1 MMIFQKIMFFYLLLC
16 YTFDKFQRGGDFMSS
31 NVKQKK
37 SLMNKFLNV
46 VEGVGNR
53 LPDPSIL
60 FFLMCLGLAILT
72 WIVSL
77 FHVSVKHP
85 GTGKVVEI
93 KNILSGDGLKMI
105 LNDAIKNFSEFP
117 ALGLVL
123 AVMLG
128 IGVAEK
134 TGYFDK
140 LMIQVVNKAPKKII
154 VPCIIAI
161 GILGNAAGDAA
172 PIVLPPIT
180 AMVFIKLG
188 YHPIA
193 GLAMAYASALGGF
206 SANLIL
212 GMTDALVYSFTEPA
226 TKIVTDKIHINVA
239 MNWYFIAA
247 SVVVLLPAVYWVTM
261 KLVIPR
267 LGTYDD
273 TNSDISTDDSNNSIT
288 PTQQRAVFWANISFV
303 ASIIVLIILAIPENS
318 FLRNAKTGSLL
329 NDAPILNGVGLILLI
344 VFLIPGIVYGVMTK
358 EISNTKDL
366 GQMFT
371 DSMSSMGS
379 FIVIVFFAA
388 QLLAFLEW
396 SNLGIIV
403 AVKGAELLK
412 GQNGVVL
419 IIGIIILSALINM
432 LIGSASAK
440 WGILA
445 PIFIPMLI
453 LVGFHPAF
461 TQMLYRIGDSIS
473 NPITPMMPYLPLLLS
488 YAQKYDKNMQLGSLI
503 SSLMPYTIVLSI
515 VWPLFMI
522 IWYLLGLPL
531 GPGGPL
537 LIK

>member
-1 MMIFQKIMFFYLLLC
+1 MMVSNTK
-16 YTFDKFQRGGDFMSS
+16 DKPTLINR
-31 NVKQKK
+31 
-37 SLMNKFLNV
+37 FLNI
-46 VEGVGNR
+46 VEKVGNR

-60 FFLMCLGLAILT
+60 FFLMCVGLAILT
-72 WIVSL
+72 WVVSL
-77 FHVSVKHP
+77 FQISVKHP
-85 GTGKVVEI
+85 GTGDTIAI
-93 KNILSGDGLKMI
+93 KSILSKDGLAMI

-140 LMIQVVNKAPKKII
+140 LMIQVVHKAPKHFI
-154 VPCIIAI
+154 VPVIIII

-172 PIVLPPIT
+172 PIVLPPLA

-206 SANLIL
+206 SANVMI
-212 GMTDALVYSFTEPA
+212 GMSDALLYAFTKPA
-226 TKIVTDKIHINVA
+226 TNIVSDSVPVNVA

-247 SVVVLLPAVYWVTM
+247 SVLVLLPSVYWVTM
-261 KLVIPR
+261 RFVIPR
-267 LGTYDD
+267 LGKYDD
-273 TNSDISTDDSNNSIT
+273 SNSDIQADDSNSKLT
-288 PTQQRAVFWANISFV
+288 PQENRAVFWANISFF
-303 ASIIVLIILAIPENS
+303 VLIILLIIIAIPQQS
-318 FLRNAKTGSLL
+318 FLRNANTGSLL
-329 NDAPILNGVGLILLI
+329 NDAPIINGVGLIILVL
-344 VFLIPGIVYGVMTK
+344 FLVPGLVYGIMVK
-358 EISNTKDL
+358 EFKSSKDL
-366 GQMFT
+366 GKMLA

-403 AVKGAELLK
+403 AVKGASILQ

-419 IIGIIILSALINM
+419 ILGIILLSALINL

-453 LVGFHPAF
+453 IVGFHPAL

-488 YAQKYDKNMQLGSLI
+488 YAQKYDKDMKLGSLL
-503 SSLMPYTIVLSI
+503 SSLMPYTIILSI

-522 IWYLLGLPL
+522 VWYLLGWPL

-537 LIK
+537 HVK

>member
-1 MMIFQKIMFFYLLLC
+1 MI
-16 YTFDKFQRGGDFMSS
+16 S
-31 NVKQKK
+31 NTKGKPT
-37 SLMNKFLNV
+37 LINRFLNI
-46 VEGVGNR
+46 VEKVGNR

-60 FFLMCLGLAILT
+60 FFLMCVGLAILT
-72 WIVSL
+72 WVVSL
-77 FHVSVKHP
+77 FQISVKHP
-85 GTGKVVEI
+85 GTGDTIAI
-93 KNILSGDGLKMI
+93 KSILSKDGLSMI

-140 LMIQVVNKAPKKII
+140 LMIQVVHKAPKNFI
-154 VPCIIAI
+154 VPVIIII
-161 GILGNAAGDAA
+161 GIIGNAAGDAA
-172 PIVLPPIT
+172 PIVLPPLA

-206 SANLIL
+206 SANVMI
-212 GMTDALVYSFTEPA
+212 GMSDALLYAFTKPA
-226 TKIVTDKIHINVA
+226 TSIVSDSVHVNVA

-247 SVVVLLPAVYWVTM
+247 SVLVLLPSVYWVTM
-261 KLVIPR
+261 RFVIPR
-267 LGTYDD
+267 LGKYDD
-273 TNSDISTDDSNNSIT
+273 SHSVIQADDSNSKLT
-288 PTQQRAVFWANISFV
+288 PQENRAVFWANISFFV
-303 ASIIVLIILAIPENS
+303 LIVLLIILAIPQHS
-318 FLRNAKTGSLL
+318 FLRNANTGSLL
-329 NDAPILNGVGLILLI
+329 NDAPIINGVGLIILVL
-344 VFLIPGIVYGVMTK
+344 FLVPGLVYGIMVK
-358 EISNTKDL
+358 EFKNSKDL
-366 GQMFT
+366 GKMLA

-403 AVKGAELLK
+403 AVKGASILQ

-419 IIGIIILSALINM
+419 ILGIILLSALINL

-453 LVGFHPAF
+453 IVGFHPAL

-488 YAQKYDKNMQLGSLI
+488 YAQKYDNDMKLGSLL
-503 SSLMPYTIVLSI
+503 SSLMPYTIILSI

-522 IWYLLGLPL
+522 AWYLLGWPL
-531 GPGGPL
+531 GPGSPL
-537 LIK
+537 HVK

>member
-1 MMIFQKIMFFYLLLC
+1 
-16 YTFDKFQRGGDFMSS
+16 MSLNS
-31 NVKQKK
+31 KEKPTLINR
-37 SLMNKFLNV
+37 FLNI
-46 VEGVGNR
+46 VEKVGNR

-60 FFLMCLGLAILT
+60 FFLMCLGLAVLT
-72 WIVSL
+72 WIIS
-77 FHVSVKHP
+77 FFSITVKHP
-85 GTGKVVEI
+85 GSGDTIAI
-93 KNILSGDGLKMI
+93 KSILSSDGLSMI

-128 IGVAEK
+128 IGVSEK

-140 LMIQVVNKAPKKII
+140 LMIQVVHKAPKKII
-154 VPCIIAI
+154 IPVIILV

-172 PIVLPPIT
+172 TIVLPPLT

-206 SANLIL
+206 SANVMI
-212 GMTDALVYSFTEPA
+212 GMSDALLYAFTEPA
-226 TKIVTDKIHINVA
+226 AKIVSDNVHVNVA

-247 SVVVLLPAVYWVTM
+247 SIIVLLPAVYWVTM
-261 KLVIPR
+261 RFVIPR
-267 LGTYDD
+267 LGTYN
-273 TNSDISTDDSNNSIT
+273 TSNSDIKVDEENKGLT
-288 PTQQRAVFWANISFV
+288 PEENKAVFWANISFF
-303 ASIIVLIILAIPENS
+303 AMIALLILLAIPQNS

-329 NDAPILNGVGLILLI
+329 NDAPIINGVGLIILVL
-344 VFLIPGIVYGVMTK
+344 FLVPGLVYGIKMKVFHN
-358 EISNTKDL
+358 SKDL
-366 GQMFT
+366 GKMLA
-371 DSMSSMGS
+371 DSMGSMGS

-396 SNLGIIV
+396 SNLGVIV
-403 AVKGAELLK
+403 AVKGASLLQ
-412 GQNGVVL
+412 GQNGIVL
-419 IIGIIILSALINM
+419 ILGIIILSALINL

-445 PIFIPMLI
+445 PIFIPMLM

-488 YAQKYDKNMQLGSLI
+488 YAQKYDKRMKLGSLL
-503 SSLMPYTIVLSI
+503 SSLMPYTIILSI

-522 IWYLLGLPL
+522 IWYLLGWPL

-537 LIK
+537 DMK

>member
-1 MMIFQKIMFFYLLLC
+1 M
-16 YTFDKFQRGGDFMSS
+16 TS
-31 NVKQKK
+31 NTKHKPTLVYR
-37 SLMNKFLNV
+37 FLNI
-46 VEGVGNR
+46 VEKVGNK

-60 FFLMCLGLAILT
+60 FFLMCLGLAIIT

-77 FHVSVKHP
+77 FHITVKHP
-85 GTGKVVEI
+85 GTGDTIAI
-93 KNILSGDGLKMI
+93 KSILSKDGLMMI
-105 LNDAIKNFSEFP
+105 LNDAVKNFSEFP

-128 IGVAEK
+128 VGVAEK

-140 LMIQVVNKAPKKII
+140 LMVQIVHKAPKKFI
-154 VPCIIAI
+154 VPVIILI

-172 PIVLPPIT
+172 PIVLPPLT

-193 GLAMAYASALGGF
+193 GLAMAYASAIGGF
-206 SANLIL
+206 SANIMI
-212 GMTDALVYSFTEPA
+212 GMSDALLYAFTEPA
-226 TKIVTDKIHINVA
+226 TKIVSDNVHVNVA

-247 SVVVLLPAVYWVTM
+247 SVLVLLPAVYWVTM
-261 KLVIPR
+261 RFVIPR
-267 LGTYDD
+267 LGSYDD
-273 TNSDISTDDSNNSIT
+273 SNSDIQVDDENTGLTTEEN
-288 PTQQRAVFWANISFV
+288 RAVFWANISFFIMI
-303 ASIIVLIILAIPENS
+303 ALLIILAIPQGS

-329 NDAPILNGVGLILLI
+329 NDAPIINGVGLIIL
-344 VFLIPGIVYGVMTK
+344 FLFLVPGLVYGLMMK
-358 EISNTKDL
+358 EFKNSKDL
-366 GQMFT
+366 GKMLA

-396 SNLGIIV
+396 SNLGVIV
-403 AVKGAELLK
+403 AVKGAALLQ
-412 GQNGVVL
+412 GQNGIIL
-419 IIGIIILSALINM
+419 ILGIILLSVIINL

-445 PIFIPMLI
+445 PIFIPMLM

-488 YAQKYDKNMQLGSLI
+488 YAQKYDNNMKLGSLL

-522 IWYLLGLPL
+522 IWYLLGWPL

-537 LIK
+537 QVK

>member
-1 MMIFQKIMFFYLLLC
+1 M
-16 YTFDKFQRGGDFMSS
+16 TS
-31 NVKQKK
+31 NTKHKPTLVDR
-37 SLMNKFLNV
+37 FLNI
-46 VEGVGNR
+46 VEKVGNK

-60 FFLMCLGLAILT
+60 FFLMCLGLAIIT

-77 FHVSVKHP
+77 FHITVKHP
-85 GTGKVVEI
+85 GTGDTIAI
-93 KNILSGDGLKMI
+93 KSILSKDGLMMI
-105 LNDAIKNFSEFP
+105 LNDAVKNFSEFP

-128 IGVAEK
+128 VGVAEK

-140 LMIQVVNKAPKKII
+140 LMVQVVHKAPKKFI
-154 VPCIIAI
+154 VPVIILI

-172 PIVLPPIT
+172 PIVLPPLT

-193 GLAMAYASALGGF
+193 GLAMAYASAIGGF
-206 SANLIL
+206 SANIMI
-212 GMTDALVYSFTEPA
+212 GMSDALLYAFTEPA
-226 TKIVTDKIHINVA
+226 TKIVSDNVHVNVA

-247 SVVVLLPAVYWVTM
+247 SVLVLLPAVYWVTM
-261 KLVIPR
+261 RFVIPR
-267 LGTYDD
+267 LGSYDD
-273 TNSDISTDDSNNSIT
+273 SNSDIQVDDENTGLTTEEN
-288 PTQQRAVFWANISFV
+288 RAVFWANISFFIMI
-303 ASIIVLIILAIPENS
+303 ALLIILAIPQGS

-329 NDAPILNGVGLILLI
+329 NDAPIINGVGLIILVL
-344 VFLIPGIVYGVMTK
+344 FLVPGLVYGLMMK
-358 EISNTKDL
+358 EFKNSKDL
-366 GQMFT
+366 GKMLA

-396 SNLGIIV
+396 SNLGVIV
-403 AVKGAELLK
+403 AVKGAALLQ
-412 GQNGVVL
+412 GQNGIIL
-419 IIGIIILSALINM
+419 ILGIILLSAIINL

-445 PIFIPMLI
+445 PIFIPMLM

-488 YAQKYDKNMQLGSLI
+488 YAQKYDNNMKLGSLL

-515 VWPLFMI
+515 LWPLFMI
-522 IWYLLGLPL
+522 IWYLLGWPL
-531 GPGGPL
+531 GPGSPL
-537 LIK
+537 QVK

>member
-1 MMIFQKIMFFYLLLC
+1 MMI
-16 YTFDKFQRGGDFMSS
+16 S
-31 NVKQKK
+31 NTKGKPT
-37 SLMNKFLNV
+37 LINRFLNI
-46 VEGVGNR
+46 VEKVGNR

-60 FFLMCLGLAILT
+60 FFLMCVGLAILT
-72 WIVSL
+72 WVVSL
-77 FHVSVKHP
+77 FQISVKHP
-85 GTGKVVEI
+85 GTGDTIAI
-93 KNILSGDGLKMI
+93 KSILSKDGLSMI

-140 LMIQVVNKAPKKII
+140 LMIQVVHKAPKNFI
-154 VPCIIAI
+154 VPVIIII
-161 GILGNAAGDAA
+161 GIIGNAAGDAA
-172 PIVLPPIT
+172 PIVLPPLA

-206 SANLIL
+206 SANVMI
-212 GMTDALVYSFTEPA
+212 GMSDALLYAFTKPA
-226 TKIVTDKIHINVA
+226 TSIVSDSVHVNVA

-247 SVVVLLPAVYWVTM
+247 SVLVLLPSVYWVTM
-261 KLVIPR
+261 RFVIPR
-267 LGTYDD
+267 LGKY
-273 TNSDISTDDSNNSIT
+273 DDSNSAIQGDDSNSKLT
-288 PTQQRAVFWANISFV
+288 PQENRAVFWANISFFV
-303 ASIIVLIILAIPENS
+303 LIVLLIILAIPQHS
-318 FLRNAKTGSLL
+318 FLRNANTGSLL
-329 NDAPILNGVGLILLI
+329 NDAPIINGVGLIILVL
-344 VFLIPGIVYGVMTK
+344 FLVPGLVYGIMVK
-358 EISNTKDL
+358 EFKNSKDL
-366 GQMFT
+366 GKMLA

-403 AVKGAELLK
+403 AVKGASILQ

-419 IIGIIILSALINM
+419 ILGIILLSALINL

-453 LVGFHPAF
+453 IVGFHPAL

-488 YAQKYDKNMQLGSLI
+488 YAQKYDNDMKLGSLL
-503 SSLMPYTIVLSI
+503 SSLMPYTIILSI

-522 IWYLLGLPL
+522 AWYLLGWPL
-531 GPGGPL
+531 GPGSPL
-537 LIK
+537 HVK

>member
-1 MMIFQKIMFFYLLLC
+1 M
-16 YTFDKFQRGGDFMSS
+16 TS
-31 NVKQKK
+31 NTKHKPTLVDR
-37 SLMNKFLNV
+37 FLNI
-46 VEGVGNR
+46 VEKVGNK

-60 FFLMCLGLAILT
+60 FFLMCLGLAIIT

-77 FHVSVKHP
+77 FHITVKHP
-85 GTGKVVEI
+85 GTGDTIAI
-93 KNILSGDGLKMI
+93 KSILSKDGLMMI
-105 LNDAIKNFSEFP
+105 LNDAVKNFSEFP

-128 IGVAEK
+128 VGVAEK

-140 LMIQVVNKAPKKII
+140 LMVQVVHKAPKKFI
-154 VPCIIAI
+154 VPVIILI

-172 PIVLPPIT
+172 PIVLPPLT

-193 GLAMAYASALGGF
+193 GLAMAYASAIGGF
-206 SANLIL
+206 SANIII
-212 GMTDALVYSFTEPA
+212 GMSDALLYAFTEPA
-226 TKIVTDKIHINVA
+226 TKIVSDNVHVNVA

-247 SVVVLLPAVYWVTM
+247 SVLVLLPAVYWVTM
-261 KLVIPR
+261 RFVIPR
-267 LGTYDD
+267 LGSYDD
-273 TNSDISTDDSNNSIT
+273 SNSDIQVDDENTGLTTEEN
-288 PTQQRAVFWANISFV
+288 RAVFWANISFFIMI
-303 ASIIVLIILAIPENS
+303 ALLIILAIPQGS

-329 NDAPILNGVGLILLI
+329 NDAPIINGVGLIILVL
-344 VFLIPGIVYGVMTK
+344 FLVPGLVYGLMMK
-358 EISNTKDL
+358 EFKNSKDL
-366 GQMFT
+366 GKMLA

-396 SNLGIIV
+396 SNLGVIV
-403 AVKGAELLK
+403 AVKGAALLQ
-412 GQNGVVL
+412 GQNGIIL
-419 IIGIIILSALINM
+419 ILGIILLSAIINL

-445 PIFIPMLI
+445 PIFIPMLM

-488 YAQKYDKNMQLGSLI
+488 YAQKYDNNMKLGSLL

-522 IWYLLGLPL
+522 IWYLLGWPL

-537 LIK
+537 QVK

>member
-1 MMIFQKIMFFYLLLC
+1 MI
-16 YTFDKFQRGGDFMSS
+16 S
-31 NVKQKK
+31 NTKGKPT
-37 SLMNKFLNV
+37 LINRFLNI
-46 VEGVGNR
+46 VEKVGNR

-60 FFLMCLGLAILT
+60 FFLMCVGLAILT
-72 WIVSL
+72 WVVSL
-77 FHVSVKHP
+77 FQISVKHP
-85 GTGKVVEI
+85 GTGDTIAI
-93 KNILSGDGLKMI
+93 KSILSKDGLSMI

-140 LMIQVVNKAPKKII
+140 LMIQVVHKAPKNFI
-154 VPCIIAI
+154 VPVIIII
-161 GILGNAAGDAA
+161 GIIGNAAGDAA
-172 PIVLPPIT
+172 PIVLPPLA

-206 SANLIL
+206 SANVMI
-212 GMTDALVYSFTEPA
+212 GMSDALLYAFTKPA
-226 TKIVTDKIHINVA
+226 TSIVSDSVHVNVA

-247 SVVVLLPAVYWVTM
+247 SVLVLLPSVYWVTM
-261 KLVIPR
+261 RFVIPR
-267 LGTYDD
+267 LGKY
-273 TNSDISTDDSNNSIT
+273 DDSNSAIQGDDSNSAIQGDDSNSKLT
-288 PTQQRAVFWANISFV
+288 PQENRAVFWANISFFV
-303 ASIIVLIILAIPENS
+303 LIVLLIILAIPQHS
-318 FLRNAKTGSLL
+318 FLRNANTGSLL
-329 NDAPILNGVGLILLI
+329 NDAPIINGVGLIILVL
-344 VFLIPGIVYGVMTK
+344 FLVPGLVYGIMVK
-358 EISNTKDL
+358 EFKNSKDL
-366 GQMFT
+366 GKMLA

-403 AVKGAELLK
+403 AVKGASILQ

-419 IIGIIILSALINM
+419 ILGIILLSALINL

-453 LVGFHPAF
+453 IVGFHPAL

-488 YAQKYDKNMQLGSLI
+488 YAQKYDNDMKLGSLL
-503 SSLMPYTIVLSI
+503 SSLMPYTIILSI

-522 IWYLLGLPL
+522 AWYLLGWPL
-531 GPGGPL
+531 GPGSPL
-537 LIK
+537 HVK

>member
-1 MMIFQKIMFFYLLLC
+1 MV
-16 YTFDKFQRGGDFMSS
+16 S
-31 NVKQKK
+31 NTKGKPT
-37 SLMNKFLNV
+37 LINRFLNI
-46 VEGVGNR
+46 VEKVGNR

-60 FFLMCLGLAILT
+60 FFLMCVGLAILT
-72 WIVSL
+72 WVVSL
-77 FHVSVKHP
+77 FQISVKHP
-85 GTGKVVEI
+85 GTGDTIAI
-93 KNILSGDGLKMI
+93 KSILSKDGLSMI

-128 IGVAEK
+128 IGIAEK

-140 LMIQVVNKAPKKII
+140 LMIQVVHKAPKNFI
-154 VPCIIAI
+154 VPVIIII
-161 GILGNAAGDAA
+161 GIIGNAAGDAA
-172 PIVLPPIT
+172 PIVLPPLA

-206 SANLIL
+206 SANVMI
-212 GMTDALVYSFTEPA
+212 GMSDALLYAFTKPA
-226 TKIVTDKIHINVA
+226 TSIVSDSVHVNVA

-247 SVVVLLPAVYWVTM
+247 SVLVLLPSVYWVTM
-261 KLVIPR
+261 RFVIPR
-267 LGTYDD
+267 LGKY
-273 TNSDISTDDSNNSIT
+273 DDSNSAIQADDSNSKLT
-288 PTQQRAVFWANISFV
+288 PQENRAVFWANISFFV
-303 ASIIVLIILAIPENS
+303 LIVLLIILAIPQHS
-318 FLRNAKTGSLL
+318 FLRNANTGSLL
-329 NDAPILNGVGLILLI
+329 NDAPIINGVGLIILVL
-344 VFLIPGIVYGVMTK
+344 FLVPGLVYGIMIK
-358 EISNTKDL
+358 EFKNSKDL
-366 GQMFT
+366 GKMLA

-403 AVKGAELLK
+403 AVKGASILQ

-419 IIGIIILSALINM
+419 ILGIILLSALINL

-453 LVGFHPAF
+453 IVGFHPAL

-488 YAQKYDKNMQLGSLI
+488 YAQKYDNDMKLGSLL
-503 SSLMPYTIVLSI
+503 SSLMPYTIILSI

-522 IWYLLGLPL
+522 AWYLLGWPL

-537 LIK
+537 HVK

>member
-1 MMIFQKIMFFYLLLC
+1 
-16 YTFDKFQRGGDFMSS
+16 MSLNS
-31 NVKQKK
+31 KEKPTLINR
-37 SLMNKFLNV
+37 FLNI
-46 VEGVGNR
+46 VEKVENR

-60 FFLMCLGLAILT
+60 FFLMCLGLAVLT
-72 WIVSL
+72 WIIS
-77 FHVSVKHP
+77 FFSITVKHP
-85 GTGKVVEI
+85 GSGDTIAI
-93 KNILSGDGLKMI
+93 KSILSSDGLSMI

-128 IGVAEK
+128 IGVSEK

-140 LMIQVVNKAPKKII
+140 LMIQVVHKAPKKII
-154 VPCIIAI
+154 IPVIILV

-172 PIVLPPIT
+172 TIVLPPLT

-206 SANLIL
+206 SANVMI
-212 GMTDALVYSFTEPA
+212 GMSDALLYAFTEPA
-226 TKIVTDKIHINVA
+226 AKIVSDNVHVNVA

-247 SVVVLLPAVYWVTM
+247 SIIVLLPAVYWVTM
-261 KLVIPR
+261 RFVIPR
-267 LGTYDD
+267 LGTYD
-273 TNSDISTDDSNNSIT
+273 TSNSDIKVDEENKGLT
-288 PTQQRAVFWANISFV
+288 PEENKAVFWANISFF
-303 ASIIVLIILAIPENS
+303 AMIALLILLAIPQNS
-318 FLRNAKTGSLL
+318 FLSNAKTGSLL
-329 NDAPILNGVGLILLI
+329 NDAPIINGVGLIILVL
-344 VFLIPGIVYGVMTK
+344 FLVPGLVYGIKMKVFHN
-358 EISNTKDL
+358 SKDL
-366 GQMFT
+366 GKMLA
-371 DSMSSMGS
+371 DSMGSMGS

-396 SNLGIIV
+396 SNLGVIV
-403 AVKGAELLK
+403 AVKGASLLQ
-412 GQNGVVL
+412 GQNGIVL
-419 IIGIIILSALINM
+419 ILGIIILSALINL

-445 PIFIPMLI
+445 PIFIPMLM

-488 YAQKYDKNMQLGSLI
+488 YAQKYDKRMKLGSLL
-503 SSLMPYTIVLSI
+503 SSLMPYTIILSI

-522 IWYLLGLPL
+522 IWYLLGWPL

-537 LIK
+537 DMK

>member
-1 MMIFQKIMFFYLLLC
+1 M
-16 YTFDKFQRGGDFMSS
+16 TS
-31 NVKQKK
+31 NTKHKPTLVDR
-37 SLMNKFLNV
+37 FLNI
-46 VEGVGNR
+46 VEKVGNK

-60 FFLMCLGLAILT
+60 FFLMCLGLAIIT

-77 FHVSVKHP
+77 FHITVKHP
-85 GTGKVVEI
+85 GTGDTIAI
-93 KNILSGDGLKMI
+93 KSILSKDGLMMI
-105 LNDAIKNFSEFP
+105 LNDAVKNFSEFP

-128 IGVAEK
+128 VGVAEK

-140 LMIQVVNKAPKKII
+140 LMVQVVHKAPKKFI
-154 VPCIIAI
+154 VPVIILI

-172 PIVLPPIT
+172 PIVLPPLT

-193 GLAMAYASALGGF
+193 GLAMAYASAIGGF
-206 SANLIL
+206 SANIMI
-212 GMTDALVYSFTEPA
+212 GMSDALLYAFTEPA
-226 TKIVTDKIHINVA
+226 TKIVSDNVHVNVA

-247 SVVVLLPAVYWVTM
+247 SVLVLLPAVYWVTM
-261 KLVIPR
+261 RFVIPR
-267 LGTYDD
+267 LGSYDD
-273 TNSDISTDDSNNSIT
+273 SNSDIQVDDENTGLTTEEN
-288 PTQQRAVFWANISFV
+288 RAVFWANISFFIMI
-303 ASIIVLIILAIPENS
+303 ALLIILAIPQGS

-329 NDAPILNGVGLILLI
+329 NDAPIINGVGLIILVL
-344 VFLIPGIVYGVMTK
+344 FLVPGLVYGLMMK
-358 EISNTKDL
+358 EFKNSKDL
-366 GQMFT
+366 GKMLA

-396 SNLGIIV
+396 SNLGVIV
-403 AVKGAELLK
+403 AVKGAALLQ
-412 GQNGVVL
+412 GQNGIIL
-419 IIGIIILSALINM
+419 ILGIILLSAIINL

-445 PIFIPMLI
+445 PIFIPMLM

-461 TQMLYRIGDSIS
+461 TQLLYRIGDSIS

-488 YAQKYDKNMQLGSLI
+488 YAQKYDNNMKLGSLL

-522 IWYLLGLPL
+522 IWYLLGWPL

-537 LIK
+537 QVK

>member
-1 MMIFQKIMFFYLLLC
+1 
-16 YTFDKFQRGGDFMSS
+16 MSLNS
-31 NVKQKK
+31 KEKPT
-37 SLMNKFLNV
+37 LINKFLNI
-46 VEGVGNR
+46 VEKVGNR

-60 FFLMCLGLAILT
+60 FFLMCLGLAVLT
-72 WIVSL
+72 WIIS
-77 FHVSVKHP
+77 FFSITVKHP
-85 GTGKVVEI
+85 GTGDTIAI
-93 KNILSGDGLKMI
+93 KSILSSDGLSMI
-105 LNDAIKNFSEFP
+105 LNDTVKNFSEFP

-123 AVMLG
+123 SVMLG
-128 IGVAEK
+128 IGVSEK

-140 LMIQVVNKAPKKII
+140 LMIQVVHKAPKKII
-154 VPCIIAI
+154 VPVIILV

-172 PIVLPPIT
+172 TIVLPPLT

-206 SANLIL
+206 SANVMI
-212 GMTDALVYSFTEPA
+212 GMSDALLYAFTEPA
-226 TKIVTDKIHINVA
+226 AKIVSDNVHVNVA

-247 SVVVLLPAVYWVTM
+247 SIIVLLPAVYWVTM
-261 KLVIPR
+261 RFVIPR
-267 LGTYDD
+267 LGTYD
-273 TNSDISTDDSNNSIT
+273 TSNSDIKVDEENTGLT
-288 PTQQRAVFWANISFV
+288 PEENKAVFWANISFF
-303 ASIIVLIILAIPENS
+303 AMIALLIVLAIPQNS

-329 NDAPILNGVGLILLI
+329 NDAPIINGVGLIILVL
-344 VFLIPGIVYGVMTK
+344 FLVPGLVYGIKMKVFHN
-358 EISNTKDL
+358 SKDL
-366 GQMFT
+366 GKMLA
-371 DSMSSMGS
+371 DSMGSMSS

-396 SNLGIIV
+396 SNLGVIV
-403 AVKGAELLK
+403 AVKGASLLQ
-412 GQNGVVL
+412 GQNGIVL
-419 IIGIIILSALINM
+419 ILGIIILSALINL

-445 PIFIPMLI
+445 PIFIPMLM

-488 YAQKYDKNMQLGSLI
+488 YAQKYDNNMKLGSLL
-503 SSLMPYTIVLSI
+503 SSLMPYTIILSI

-522 IWYLLGLPL
+522 IWYLLGWPL

-537 LIK
+537 NMK

>member
-1 MMIFQKIMFFYLLLC
+1 MI
-16 YTFDKFQRGGDFMSS
+16 S
-31 NVKQKK
+31 NTKGKPT
-37 SLMNKFLNV
+37 LINRFLNI
-46 VEGVGNR
+46 VEKVGNR

-60 FFLMCLGLAILT
+60 FFLMCVGLAILT
-72 WIVSL
+72 WVVSL
-77 FHVSVKHP
+77 FQISVKHP
-85 GTGKVVEI
+85 GTGDTIAI
-93 KNILSGDGLKMI
+93 KSILSKDGLSMI

-140 LMIQVVNKAPKKII
+140 LMIQVVHKAPKNFI
-154 VPCIIAI
+154 VPVIIII
-161 GILGNAAGDAA
+161 GIIGNAAGDAA
-172 PIVLPPIT
+172 PIVLPPLA

-206 SANLIL
+206 SANVMI
-212 GMTDALVYSFTEPA
+212 GMSDALLYAFTKPA
-226 TKIVTDKIHINVA
+226 TSIVSDSVHVNVA

-247 SVVVLLPAVYWVTM
+247 SVLVLLPSVYWVTM
-261 KLVIPR
+261 RFVIPR
-267 LGTYDD
+267 LGKY
-273 TNSDISTDDSNNSIT
+273 DDSNSSIQADDSNSKLT
-288 PTQQRAVFWANISFV
+288 PQENRAVFWANISFFV
-303 ASIIVLIILAIPENS
+303 LIVLLIILAIPQHS
-318 FLRNAKTGSLL
+318 FLRNANTGSLL
-329 NDAPILNGVGLILLI
+329 NDAPIINGVGLIILVL
-344 VFLIPGIVYGVMTK
+344 FLVPGLVYGIMVK
-358 EISNTKDL
+358 EFKNSKDL
-366 GQMFT
+366 GKMLA

-403 AVKGAELLK
+403 AVKGASILQ

-419 IIGIIILSALINM
+419 ILGIILLSALINL

-453 LVGFHPAF
+453 IVGFHPAL

-488 YAQKYDKNMQLGSLI
+488 YAQKYDNDMKLGSLL
-503 SSLMPYTIVLSI
+503 SSLMPYTIILSI

-522 IWYLLGLPL
+522 AWYLLGWPL
-531 GPGGPL
+531 SPGSPL
-537 LIK
+537 HVK

>member
-1 MMIFQKIMFFYLLLC
+1 
-16 YTFDKFQRGGDFMSS
+16 MSLNS
-31 NVKQKK
+31 KEKPTLINR
-37 SLMNKFLNV
+37 FLNI
-46 VEGVGNR
+46 VEKIGNR

-60 FFLMCLGLAILT
+60 FFLMCLGLAVLT
-72 WIVSL
+72 WIIS
-77 FHVSVKHP
+77 FFSITVKHP
-85 GTGKVVEI
+85 GSGDTIAI
-93 KNILSGDGLKMI
+93 KSILSSDGLSMI

-128 IGVAEK
+128 IGVSEK

-140 LMIQVVNKAPKKII
+140 LMIQVVHKAPKKII
-154 VPCIIAI
+154 IPVIIFV

-172 PIVLPPIT
+172 TIVLPPLT

-206 SANLIL
+206 SANVMI
-212 GMTDALVYSFTEPA
+212 GMSDALLYAFTEPA
-226 TKIVTDKIHINVA
+226 AKIVSDNVHVNVA

-247 SVVVLLPAVYWVTM
+247 SIIVLLPSVYWVTM
-261 KLVIPR
+261 RFVIPR
-267 LGTYDD
+267 LGTYD
-273 TNSDISTDDSNNSIT
+273 TSNSDIKVDEENKGLT
-288 PTQQRAVFWANISFV
+288 PEENKAVFWANISFF
-303 ASIIVLIILAIPENS
+303 AMIALLILLAIPQNS

-329 NDAPILNGVGLILLI
+329 NDAPIINGVGLIILVL
-344 VFLIPGIVYGVMTK
+344 FLVPGLVYGIKMKVFHN
-358 EISNTKDL
+358 SKDL
-366 GQMFT
+366 GKMLA
-371 DSMSSMGS
+371 DSMGSMGS

-396 SNLGIIV
+396 SNLGVIV
-403 AVKGAELLK
+403 AVKGASLLQ
-412 GQNGVVL
+412 GQNGIVL
-419 IIGIIILSALINM
+419 ILGIIILSGLINL

-445 PIFIPMLI
+445 PIFIPMLM

-488 YAQKYDKNMQLGSLI
+488 YAQKYDKHMKLGSLL
-503 SSLMPYTIVLSI
+503 SSLMPYTIILSI

-522 IWYLLGLPL
+522 IWYLLGWPL

-537 LIK
+537 DMK

>member
-1 MMIFQKIMFFYLLLC
+1 M
-16 YTFDKFQRGGDFMSS
+16 TS
-31 NVKQKK
+31 NTKHKPTLVDR
-37 SLMNKFLNV
+37 FLNI
-46 VEGVGNR
+46 VEKVGNK

-60 FFLMCLGLAILT
+60 FFLMCLGLAIIT

-77 FHVSVKHP
+77 FHITVKHP
-85 GTGKVVEI
+85 GTGDTIAI
-93 KNILSGDGLKMI
+93 KSILSKDGLMMI
-105 LNDAIKNFSEFP
+105 LNDAVKNFSEFP

-128 IGVAEK
+128 VGVAEK

-140 LMIQVVNKAPKKII
+140 LMVQVVHKAPKKFI
-154 VPCIIAI
+154 VPVIILI

-172 PIVLPPIT
+172 PIVLPPLT

-193 GLAMAYASALGGF
+193 GLAMAYASAIGGF
-206 SANLIL
+206 SANIMI
-212 GMTDALVYSFTEPA
+212 GMSDALLYAFTEPA
-226 TKIVTDKIHINVA
+226 TKIVSDNVHVNVA

-247 SVVVLLPAVYWVTM
+247 SVLVLLPAVYWVTM
-261 KLVIPR
+261 RFVIPR
-267 LGTYDD
+267 LGSYDD
-273 TNSDISTDDSNNSIT
+273 SNSDIQVDDENTGLTTEEN
-288 PTQQRAVFWANISFV
+288 RAVFWANISFFIMI
-303 ASIIVLIILAIPENS
+303 ALLIILAIPQGS

-329 NDAPILNGVGLILLI
+329 NDAPIINGVGLIILVL
-344 VFLIPGIVYGVMTK
+344 FLVPGLVYGLMMK
-358 EISNTKDL
+358 KFKNSKDL
-366 GQMFT
+366 GKMLA

-396 SNLGIIV
+396 SNLGVIV
-403 AVKGAELLK
+403 AVKGAALLQ
-412 GQNGVVL
+412 GQNGIIL
-419 IIGIIILSALINM
+419 ILGIILLSAIINL

-445 PIFIPMLI
+445 PIFIPMLM

-488 YAQKYDKNMQLGSLI
+488 YAQKYDNNMKLGSLL

-522 IWYLLGLPL
+522 IWYLLGWPL

-537 LIK
+537 QVK

>member
-1 MMIFQKIMFFYLLLC
+1 M
-16 YTFDKFQRGGDFMSS
+16 TS
-31 NVKQKK
+31 NTKHKPTLVDR
-37 SLMNKFLNV
+37 FLNI
-46 VEGVGNR
+46 VEKVGNK

-60 FFLMCLGLAILT
+60 FFLMCLGLAIIT

-77 FHVSVKHP
+77 FHITVKHP
-85 GTGKVVEI
+85 GTGDTIAI
-93 KNILSGDGLKMI
+93 KSILSKDGLMMI
-105 LNDAIKNFSEFP
+105 LNDAVKNFSEFP

-128 IGVAEK
+128 VGVAEK

-140 LMIQVVNKAPKKII
+140 LMVQVVHKAPKKFI
-154 VPCIIAI
+154 VPVIILI

-172 PIVLPPIT
+172 PIVLPPLT

-193 GLAMAYASALGGF
+193 GLAMAYASAIGGF
-206 SANLIL
+206 SANIMI
-212 GMTDALVYSFTEPA
+212 GMSDALLYAFTEPA
-226 TKIVTDKIHINVA
+226 TKIVSDNVHVNVA

-247 SVVVLLPAVYWVTM
+247 SVLVLLPAVYWVTM
-261 KLVIPR
+261 RFVIPR
-267 LGTYDD
+267 LGSYDD
-273 TNSDISTDDSNNSIT
+273 SNSDIQVDDENTGLTTEEN
-288 PTQQRAVFWANISFV
+288 RAVFWANISFFIMI
-303 ASIIVLIILAIPENS
+303 ALLIILAIPQGS

-329 NDAPILNGVGLILLI
+329 NDAPIINGVGLIILVLFLVPGLI
-344 VFLIPGIVYGVMTK
+344 YGLMMK
-358 EISNTKDL
+358 EFKNSKDL
-366 GQMFT
+366 GKMLA

-396 SNLGIIV
+396 SNLGVIV
-403 AVKGAELLK
+403 AVKGAALLQ
-412 GQNGVVL
+412 GQNGIIL
-419 IIGIIILSALINM
+419 ILGIILLSAIINL

-445 PIFIPMLI
+445 PIFIPMLM

-488 YAQKYDKNMQLGSLI
+488 YAQKYDNNMKLGSLL

-522 IWYLLGLPL
+522 IWYLLGWPL

-537 LIK
+537 QVK

>member
-1 MMIFQKIMFFYLLLC
+1 
-16 YTFDKFQRGGDFMSS
+16 MSLNS
-31 NVKQKK
+31 KEKPTLINR
-37 SLMNKFLNV
+37 FLNI
-46 VEGVGNR
+46 VEKVGNR

-60 FFLMCLGLAILT
+60 FFLMCLGLAVLT
-72 WIVSL
+72 WIIS
-77 FHVSVKHP
+77 FFPITVKHP
-85 GTGKVVEI
+85 GTGDTIAI
-93 KNILSGDGLKMI
+93 KSILSSDGLSMI
-105 LNDAIKNFSEFP
+105 LNDAVNNFSEFP

-128 IGVAEK
+128 IGVSEK

-140 LMIQVVNKAPKKII
+140 LMIQVVHKAPKKII
-154 VPCIIAI
+154 IPVIILV

-172 PIVLPPIT
+172 TIVLPPLT

-206 SANLIL
+206 SANVMI
-212 GMTDALVYSFTEPA
+212 GMSDALLYAFTEPA
-226 TKIVTDKIHINVA
+226 AKIVSDNVHVNVA

-247 SVVVLLPAVYWVTM
+247 SIIVLLPAVYWVTM
-261 KLVIPR
+261 RFVIPR
-267 LGTYDD
+267 LGTYD
-273 TNSDISTDDSNNSIT
+273 TSNSDIKVDEENTGLT
-288 PTQQRAVFWANISFV
+288 PEENKAVFWANISFF
-303 ASIIVLIILAIPENS
+303 AMIALLIILAIPQNS

-329 NDAPILNGVGLILLI
+329 NDAPIINGVGLIILVL
-344 VFLIPGIVYGVMTK
+344 FLVPGLVYGIKMKVFHN
-358 EISNTKDL
+358 SKDL
-366 GQMFT
+366 GKMLA
-371 DSMSSMGS
+371 DSMGSMGS

-396 SNLGIIV
+396 SNLGVIV
-403 AVKGAELLK
+403 AVKGASLLQ
-412 GQNGVVL
+412 GQNGIVL
-419 IIGIIILSALINM
+419 ILGIILLSALINL

-445 PIFIPMLI
+445 PIFIPMLMLI
-453 LVGFHPAF
+453 GFHPAF

-488 YAQKYDKNMQLGSLI
+488 YAQKYDNNMKLGSLL

-522 IWYLLGLPL
+522 IWYLLGWPL

-537 LIK
+537 DMK

>member
-1 MMIFQKIMFFYLLLC
+1 M
-16 YTFDKFQRGGDFMSS
+16 TS
-31 NVKQKK
+31 NTKHKPTLVDR
-37 SLMNKFLNV
+37 FLNI
-46 VEGVGNR
+46 VEKVGNK

-60 FFLMCLGLAILT
+60 FFLMCLGLAIIT

-77 FHVSVKHP
+77 FHITVKHP
-85 GTGKVVEI
+85 GTGDTIAI
-93 KNILSGDGLKMI
+93 KSILSKDGLMMI
-105 LNDAIKNFSEFP
+105 LNDAVKNFSEFP

-128 IGVAEK
+128 VGVAEK

-140 LMIQVVNKAPKKII
+140 LMVQVVHKAPKKFI
-154 VPCIIAI
+154 VPVIILI

-172 PIVLPPIT
+172 PIVLPPLT

-193 GLAMAYASALGGF
+193 GLAMAYASAIGGF
-206 SANLIL
+206 SANIMI
-212 GMTDALVYSFTEPA
+212 GMSDALLYAFTEPA
-226 TKIVTDKIHINVA
+226 TKIVSDNVHVNVA

-247 SVVVLLPAVYWVTM
+247 SVLVLLPAVYWVTM
-261 KLVIPR
+261 RFVIPR
-267 LGTYDD
+267 LGSYDD
-273 TNSDISTDDSNNSIT
+273 SNSDIQIDDENTGLTTEEN
-288 PTQQRAVFWANISFV
+288 RAVFWANISFFIMI
-303 ASIIVLIILAIPENS
+303 ALLIILAIPQGS

-329 NDAPILNGVGLILLI
+329 NDAPIINGVGLIILVL
-344 VFLIPGIVYGVMTK
+344 FLVPGLVYGLMMK
-358 EISNTKDL
+358 EFKNSKDL
-366 GQMFT
+366 GKMLA

-396 SNLGIIV
+396 SNLGVIV
-403 AVKGAELLK
+403 AVKGAALLQ
-412 GQNGVVL
+412 GQNGIIL
-419 IIGIIILSALINM
+419 ILGIILLSAIINL

-445 PIFIPMLI
+445 PIFIPMLM

-488 YAQKYDKNMQLGSLI
+488 YAQKHDNNMKLGPFL
-503 SSLMPYTIVLSI
+503 SSLMPYSIVLSI

-522 IWYLLGLPL
+522 IWYLLGWPL

-537 LIK
+537 QVK

>member
-1 MMIFQKIMFFYLLLC
+1 
-16 YTFDKFQRGGDFMSS
+16 MSLNS
-31 NVKQKK
+31 KEKPTLINR
-37 SLMNKFLNV
+37 FLNI
-46 VEGVGNR
+46 VEKIGNR

-60 FFLMCLGLAILT
+60 FFLMCLGLAVLT
-72 WIVSL
+72 WIIS
-77 FHVSVKHP
+77 FFSITVKHP
-85 GTGKVVEI
+85 GSGDTIAI
-93 KNILSGDGLKMI
+93 KSILSSDGLSMI

-128 IGVAEK
+128 IGVSEK

-140 LMIQVVNKAPKKII
+140 LMIQVVHKAPKKII
-154 VPCIIAI
+154 IPVIILI

-172 PIVLPPIT
+172 TIVLPPLT

-206 SANLIL
+206 SANVMI
-212 GMTDALVYSFTEPA
+212 GMSDALLYAFTEPA
-226 TKIVTDKIHINVA
+226 AKIVSDNVHVNVA

-247 SVVVLLPAVYWVTM
+247 SIIVLLPSVYWVTM
-261 KLVIPR
+261 RFVIPR
-267 LGTYDD
+267 LGTYD
-273 TNSDISTDDSNNSIT
+273 TSNSDIKVDEENKGLT
-288 PTQQRAVFWANISFV
+288 PEENKAVFWANISFF
-303 ASIIVLIILAIPENS
+303 AMIALLILLAIPQNS

-329 NDAPILNGVGLILLI
+329 NDAPIINGVGLIILVL
-344 VFLIPGIVYGVMTK
+344 FLVPGLVYGIKMKVFHN
-358 EISNTKDL
+358 SKDL
-366 GQMFT
+366 GKMLA
-371 DSMSSMGS
+371 DSMGSMGS

-396 SNLGIIV
+396 SNLGVIV
-403 AVKGAELLK
+403 AVKGASLLQ
-412 GQNGVVL
+412 GQNGIVL
-419 IIGIIILSALINM
+419 ILGIIILSGLINL

-445 PIFIPMLI
+445 PIFIPMLM

-488 YAQKYDKNMQLGSLI
+488 YAQKYDKHMKLGSLL
-503 SSLMPYTIVLSI
+503 SSLMPYTIILSI

-522 IWYLLGLPL
+522 IWYLLGWPL

-537 LIK
+537 DMK

>member
-1 MMIFQKIMFFYLLLC
+1 MI
-16 YTFDKFQRGGDFMSS
+16 S
-31 NVKQKK
+31 NTKGKPT
-37 SLMNKFLNV
+37 LINRFLNI
-46 VEGVGNR
+46 VEKVGNR

-60 FFLMCLGLAILT
+60 FFLMCVGLAILT
-72 WIVSL
+72 WVVSL
-77 FHVSVKHP
+77 FQISVKHP
-85 GTGKVVEI
+85 GTGDTIAI
-93 KNILSGDGLKMI
+93 KSILSKDGLSMI

-140 LMIQVVNKAPKKII
+140 LMIQVVHKAPKNFI
-154 VPCIIAI
+154 VPVIIII
-161 GILGNAAGDAA
+161 GIIGNAAGDAA
-172 PIVLPPIT
+172 PIVLPPLA

-206 SANLIL
+206 SANVMI
-212 GMTDALVYSFTEPA
+212 GMSDALLYAFTKPA
-226 TKIVTDKIHINVA
+226 TSIVSDSVHVNVA

-247 SVVVLLPAVYWVTM
+247 SVLVLLPSVYWVTM
-261 KLVIPR
+261 RFVIPR
-267 LGTYDD
+267 LGKYDD
-273 TNSDISTDDSNNSIT
+273 SHSAIQADDSNSKLT
-288 PTQQRAVFWANISFV
+288 PQENRAVFWANISFFV
-303 ASIIVLIILAIPENS
+303 LIVLLIILAIPQHS
-318 FLRNAKTGSLL
+318 FLRNANTGSLL
-329 NDAPILNGVGLILLI
+329 NDAPIINGVGLIILVL
-344 VFLIPGIVYGVMTK
+344 FLVPGLVYGIMVK
-358 EISNTKDL
+358 EFKNSKDL
-366 GQMFT
+366 GKMLA

-403 AVKGAELLK
+403 AVKGASILQ

-419 IIGIIILSALINM
+419 ILGIILLSALINL

-453 LVGFHPAF
+453 IVGFHPAL

-473 NPITPMMPYLPLLLS
+473 NPITPMTPYLPLLLS
-488 YAQKYDKNMQLGSLI
+488 YAQKYDNDMKLGSLL
-503 SSLMPYTIVLSI
+503 SSLMPYTIILSI

-522 IWYLLGLPL
+522 AWYLLGWPL
-531 GPGGPL
+531 GPGSPL
-537 LIK
+537 HVK

>member
-1 MMIFQKIMFFYLLLC
+1 MI
-16 YTFDKFQRGGDFMSS
+16 S
-31 NVKQKK
+31 NTKGKPT
-37 SLMNKFLNV
+37 LINRFLNI
-46 VEGVGNR
+46 VEKVGNR

-60 FFLMCLGLAILT
+60 FFLMCVGLAILT
-72 WIVSL
+72 WVVSL
-77 FHVSVKHP
+77 FQISVKHP
-85 GTGKVVEI
+85 GTGDTIAI
-93 KNILSGDGLKMI
+93 KSILSKDGLSMI

-140 LMIQVVNKAPKKII
+140 LMIQVVHKAPKNFI
-154 VPCIIAI
+154 VPVIIII
-161 GILGNAAGDAA
+161 GIIGNAAGDAA
-172 PIVLPPIT
+172 PIVLPPLA

-206 SANLIL
+206 SANVMI
-212 GMTDALVYSFTEPA
+212 GMSDALLYAFTKPA
-226 TKIVTDKIHINVA
+226 TSIVSDSVHVNVA

-247 SVVVLLPAVYWVTM
+247 SVLVLLPSVYWVTM
-261 KLVIPR
+261 RFVIPR
-267 LGTYDD
+267 LGKY
-273 TNSDISTDDSNNSIT
+273 DDSNSAIQADDSNSKLT
-288 PTQQRAVFWANISFV
+288 PQENRAVFWANISFFV
-303 ASIIVLIILAIPENS
+303 LIVLLIILAIPQHS
-318 FLRNAKTGSLL
+318 FLRNAYTGSLL
-329 NDAPILNGVGLILLI
+329 NDAPIINGVGLIILVL
-344 VFLIPGIVYGVMTK
+344 FLVPGLVYGIMVK
-358 EISNTKDL
+358 EFKNSKDL
-366 GQMFT
+366 GKMLA

-403 AVKGAELLK
+403 AVKGASILQ

-419 IIGIIILSALINM
+419 ILGIILLSALINL

-453 LVGFHPAF
+453 IVGFHPAL

-488 YAQKYDKNMQLGSLI
+488 YAQKYDNDMKLGSLL
-503 SSLMPYTIVLSI
+503 SSLMPYTIILSI

-522 IWYLLGLPL
+522 AWYLLGWPL
-531 GPGGPL
+531 GPGSPL
-537 LIK
+537 HVK

>member
-1 MMIFQKIMFFYLLLC
+1 M
-16 YTFDKFQRGGDFMSS
+16 TS
-31 NVKQKK
+31 NTKHKPTLVDR
-37 SLMNKFLNV
+37 FLNI
-46 VEGVGNR
+46 VEKVGNK

-60 FFLMCLGLAILT
+60 FFLMCLGLAIIT

-77 FHVSVKHP
+77 FHITVKHP
-85 GTGKVVEI
+85 GTGDTIAI
-93 KNILSGDGLKMI
+93 KSILSKDGLMMI
-105 LNDAIKNFSEFP
+105 LNDAVKNFSEFP

-128 IGVAEK
+128 VGVAEK

-140 LMIQVVNKAPKKII
+140 LMVQVVHKAPKKFI
-154 VPCIIAI
+154 VPVIILI

-172 PIVLPPIT
+172 PIVLPPLT

-193 GLAMAYASALGGF
+193 GLAMAYASAIGGF
-206 SANLIL
+206 SANIMI
-212 GMTDALVYSFTEPA
+212 GMSDALLYAFTEPA
-226 TKIVTDKIHINVA
+226 TKIVSDNVHVNVA

-247 SVVVLLPAVYWVTM
+247 SVLVLLPAVYWVTM
-261 KLVIPR
+261 RFVIPR
-267 LGTYDD
+267 LGSYDD
-273 TNSDISTDDSNNSIT
+273 SNSDIQVDDENTGLTTEEN
-288 PTQQRAVFWANISFV
+288 RAVFWANISFFIMI
-303 ASIIVLIILAIPENS
+303 ALLIILAIPQGS

-329 NDAPILNGVGLILLI
+329 NDAPIINGVGLIILVL
-344 VFLIPGIVYGVMTK
+344 FLVPGLVYGLMMK
-358 EISNTKDL
+358 EFKNSKDL
-366 GQMFT
+366 GKMLA

-396 SNLGIIV
+396 SNLGVIV
-403 AVKGAELLK
+403 AVKGAALLQ
-412 GQNGVVL
+412 GQNGIIL
-419 IIGIIILSALINM
+419 ILGIILLSAIINL

-445 PIFIPMLI
+445 PIFIPMLM

-488 YAQKYDKNMQLGSLI
+488 YAQKYDNNMKLGSLL

-522 IWYLLGLPL
+522 IWYLLGWPL
-531 GPGGPL
+531 GPGSPL
-537 LIK
+537 QVK

>member
-1 MMIFQKIMFFYLLLC
+1 MMI
-16 YTFDKFQRGGDFMSS
+16 S
-31 NVKQKK
+31 NTKGKPT
-37 SLMNKFLNV
+37 LINRFLNI
-46 VEGVGNR
+46 VEKVGNR

-60 FFLMCLGLAILT
+60 FFLMCVGLAILT
-72 WIVSL
+72 WVVSL
-77 FHVSVKHP
+77 FQISVKHP
-85 GTGKVVEI
+85 GTGDTIAI
-93 KNILSGDGLKMI
+93 KSILSKDGLSMI

-140 LMIQVVNKAPKKII
+140 LMIQVVHKAPKNFI
-154 VPCIIAI
+154 VPVIIII
-161 GILGNAAGDAA
+161 GIIGNAAGDAA
-172 PIVLPPIT
+172 PIVLPPLA

-206 SANLIL
+206 SANVMI
-212 GMTDALVYSFTEPA
+212 GMSDALLYAFTKPA
-226 TKIVTDKIHINVA
+226 TSIVSDSVHVNVA

-247 SVVVLLPAVYWVTM
+247 SVLVLLPSVYWVTM
-261 KLVIPR
+261 RFVIPR
-267 LGTYDD
+267 LGKY
-273 TNSDISTDDSNNSIT
+273 DDSNSSIQADDSNSKLT
-288 PTQQRAVFWANISFV
+288 PQENRAVFWANISFFV
-303 ASIIVLIILAIPENS
+303 LIVLLIILAIPQHS
-318 FLRNAKTGSLL
+318 FLRNANTGSLL
-329 NDAPILNGVGLILLI
+329 NDAPIINGVGLIILVL
-344 VFLIPGIVYGVMTK
+344 FLVPGLVYGIMVK
-358 EISNTKDL
+358 EFKNSKDL
-366 GQMFT
+366 GKMLA

-403 AVKGAELLK
+403 AVKGASILQ

-419 IIGIIILSALINM
+419 ILGIILLSALINL

-453 LVGFHPAF
+453 IVGFHPAL

-488 YAQKYDKNMQLGSLI
+488 YAQKYDNDMKLGSLL
-503 SSLMPYTIVLSI
+503 SSLMPYTIILSI

-522 IWYLLGLPL
+522 AWYLLGWPL
-531 GPGGPL
+531 GPGSPL
-537 LIK
+537 HVK

>member
-1 MMIFQKIMFFYLLLC
+1 
-16 YTFDKFQRGGDFMSS
+16 MSLNS
-31 NVKQKK
+31 KEKPTLINR
-37 SLMNKFLNV
+37 FLNI
-46 VEGVGNR
+46 VEKVGNR

-60 FFLMCLGLAILT
+60 FFLMCLGLAVLT
-72 WIVSL
+72 WIIS
-77 FHVSVKHP
+77 FFSITVKHP
-85 GTGKVVEI
+85 GSGDTIAI
-93 KNILSGDGLKMI
+93 KSILSSDGLSMI
-105 LNDAIKNFSEFP
+105 LNDAVKNFSEFP

-128 IGVAEK
+128 IGVSEK

-140 LMIQVVNKAPKKII
+140 LMIQVVHKAPKKII
-154 VPCIIAI
+154 IPVIILV

-172 PIVLPPIT
+172 TIVLPPLT

-206 SANLIL
+206 SANVMI
-212 GMTDALVYSFTEPA
+212 GMSDALLYAFTEPA
-226 TKIVTDKIHINVA
+226 AKIVSDNVHVNVA

-247 SVVVLLPAVYWVTM
+247 SIIVLLPAVYWVTM
-261 KLVIPR
+261 RFVIPR
-267 LGTYDD
+267 LGTYDAS
-273 TNSDISTDDSNNSIT
+273 NSDIKVDEENKGLT
-288 PTQQRAVFWANISFV
+288 PEENKAVFWANISFF
-303 ASIIVLIILAIPENS
+303 AMIALLIVLAIPQNS

-329 NDAPILNGVGLILLI
+329 NDAPIINGVGLIILVLFI
-344 VFLIPGIVYGVMTK
+344 VPGLVYGIKMKVFHN
-358 EISNTKDL
+358 SKDL
-366 GQMFT
+366 GKMLA
-371 DSMSSMGS
+371 DSMGSMGS

-396 SNLGIIV
+396 SNLGVIV
-403 AVKGAELLK
+403 AVKGASLLQ
-412 GQNGVVL
+412 GQNGIVL
-419 IIGIIILSALINM
+419 ILGIIILSALINL

-445 PIFIPMLI
+445 PIFIPMLM

-488 YAQKYDKNMQLGSLI
+488 YAQKYDKRMKLGSLL
-503 SSLMPYTIVLSI
+503 SSLMPYTIILSI

-522 IWYLLGLPL
+522 IWYLLGWPL

-537 LIK
+537 DMK

>member
-1 MMIFQKIMFFYLLLC
+1 M
-16 YTFDKFQRGGDFMSS
+16 TS
-31 NVKQKK
+31 NTKHKPTLVDR
-37 SLMNKFLNV
+37 FLNI
-46 VEGVGNR
+46 VEKVGNK

-60 FFLMCLGLAILT
+60 FFLMCLGLAIIT

-77 FHVSVKHP
+77 FHITVKHP
-85 GTGKVVEI
+85 GTGDTIAI
-93 KNILSGDGLKMI
+93 KSILSKDGLMMI
-105 LNDAIKNFSEFP
+105 LNDAVKNFSEFP

-128 IGVAEK
+128 VGVAEK

-140 LMIQVVNKAPKKII
+140 LMVQVVHKAPKKFI
-154 VPCIIAI
+154 VPVIILI

-172 PIVLPPIT
+172 PIVLPPLT

-193 GLAMAYASALGGF
+193 GLAMAYASAIGGF
-206 SANLIL
+206 SANIMI
-212 GMTDALVYSFTEPA
+212 GMSDALLYAFTEPA
-226 TKIVTDKIHINVA
+226 TKIVSDNVHVNVA

-247 SVVVLLPAVYWVTM
+247 SVLVLLPDVYWVTM
-261 KLVIPR
+261 RFVIPR
-267 LGTYDD
+267 LGSYDD
-273 TNSDISTDDSNNSIT
+273 SNSDIQVDDENTGLTTEEN
-288 PTQQRAVFWANISFV
+288 RAVFWANISFFIMI
-303 ASIIVLIILAIPENS
+303 ALLIILAIPQGS

-329 NDAPILNGVGLILLI
+329 NDAPIINGVGLIILVL
-344 VFLIPGIVYGVMTK
+344 FLVPGLVYGLMMK
-358 EISNTKDL
+358 EFKNSKDL
-366 GQMFT
+366 GKMLA

-396 SNLGIIV
+396 SNLGVIV
-403 AVKGAELLK
+403 AVKGAALLQ
-412 GQNGVVL
+412 GQNGIIL
-419 IIGIIILSALINM
+419 ILGIILLSAIINL

-445 PIFIPMLI
+445 PIFIPMLM

-488 YAQKYDKNMQLGSLI
+488 YAQKYDNNMKLGSLL

-522 IWYLLGLPL
+522 IWYLLGWPL

-537 LIK
+537 QVK